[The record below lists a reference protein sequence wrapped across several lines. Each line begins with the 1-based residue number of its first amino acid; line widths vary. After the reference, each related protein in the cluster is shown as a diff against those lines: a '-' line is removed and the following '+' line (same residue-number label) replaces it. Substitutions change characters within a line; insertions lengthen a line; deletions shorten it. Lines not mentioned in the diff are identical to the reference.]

1 MLRGSNSR
9 AKLQSKDELT
19 NYLTGL
25 LGDWTVPKTISRE
38 YLRQLSA
45 ENPIEKQDT
54 REQACDANLWHRLGT
69 DPFPRQQ
76 GRIWLRGRRD
86 ASPSAVTASSMGL
99 DFSGTAMLCSLRSN
113 RTSTRHL
120 A

>member
-69 DPFPRQQ
+69 DPFPTLSLSIPRILRNQQQ
-76 GRIWLRGRRD
+76 GGSNTRN
-86 ASPSAVTASSMGL
+86 ASS
-99 DFSGTAMLCSLRSN
+99 CSSC
-113 RTSTRHL
+113 RTIL
-120 A
+120 